1 MGSNLVLPEFEPIF
15 GNQEVKINTMLSAE
29 IKNKYELVVGLEVHA
44 QLLTQSK
51 MYAAD
56 STEFGNLPNTQV
68 SVITL
73 GHPGTLPKV
82 NRKAV
87 EYAMKMGLACNSNIT
102 RTNIFAR
109 KNYFYPD
116 LPKGYQIT
124 QDKGPICVG
133 GEVPITLPDGSQ
145 KSIALTRIHMEEDA
159 GKSMHL
165 AGEVDTLVDFN
176 RAGVPLIEIV
186 SEPDIRS
193 SDEAYAYLVEIKK
206 LVRYLEICDGNM
218 EEGSLRCDA
227 NISVRLKGAKEYGK
241 KVEVKNMNS
250 FRNVARAI
258 EHEFER
264 QIELIEAGVEIIS
277 ETRTFD
283 ATTGTTSGMRTK
295 EDLNDYR
302 YFPEPDLS
310 PVIISEEWLSS
321 VKESMPALPRQ
332 LYNKFVREYGL
343 PEYDAGVLTD
353 SKEIALYFEELCSLT
368 NNYKAASNWMMGP
381 VKSYL
386 NELTLHISD
395 FPIGPRRLAELI
407 DLVDQGKVSFSVAS
421 QKIYPILLED
431 RLKTPLEIAQAQNL
445 IQESDEDS
453 IKPFVESVLAE
464 NPAKVAEYK
473 SGKKGLMGMFM
484 GQVMK
489 KSQGKADPKVAT
501 KILTELL
508 DN

>member
-1 MGSNLVLPEFEPIF
+1 
-15 GNQEVKINTMLSAE
+15 MLSAE
-29 IKNKYELVVGLEVHA
+29 IKDKYELVVGLEVHA
-44 QLLTQSK
+44 QLLTKSK
-51 MYAAD
+51 MYATD
-56 STEFGNLPNTQV
+56 STEYGNLPNTHI
-68 SVITL
+68 SVLTL

-87 EYAMKMGLACNSNIT
+87 EFAVKMGLACNSQIT
-102 RTNIFAR
+102 RKNIFAR

-124 QDKGPICVG
+124 QDKDPICVG
-133 GEVPITLPDGSQ
+133 GEVPVSLSDGTK

-193 SDEAYAYLVEIKK
+193 SEEAYAYLVEIKK
-206 LVRYLEICDGNM
+206 LVRYLDICDGNM

-227 NISVRLKGAKEYGK
+227 NISVRIRGEKEYGK

-250 FRNVARAI
+250 FRNVSRAI
-258 EHEFER
+258 EYEYER
-264 QIELIEAGVEIIS
+264 QIELIEKGVEIIS

-283 ATTGTTSGMRTK
+283 ATTGTTASMRTK

-310 PVIISEEWLSS
+310 PVVVSEEWLESIK
-321 VKESMPALPRQ
+321 VSMPSLPRE
-332 LYNKFVREYGL
+332 LHHKFVNEFGL

-353 SKEIALYFEELCSLT
+353 SKEIALYFEGLCKLT
-368 NNYKAASNWMMGP
+368 KNYKAASNLMMGP

-395 FPIGPRRLAELI
+395 FPISPERLAQLISLI
-407 DLVDQGKVSFSVAS
+407 DEGKVNFSVAT
-421 QKIYPILLED
+421 QKIYPVM
-431 RLKTPLEIAQAQNL
+431 LKEREQSPLTIAQNLNL
-445 IQESDEDS
+445 IQESDEGS
-453 IKPFVESVLAE
+453 LLPIIESVLAE
-464 NPAKVAEYK
+464 NEAKVAEYR

-489 KSQGKADPKVAT
+489 KSHGKADPKVAT
-501 KILTELL
+501 KLLAEIL

>member
-1 MGSNLVLPEFEPIF
+1 
-15 GNQEVKINTMLSAE
+15 MLSAE
-29 IKNKYELVVGLEVHA
+29 LKNKYELVVGLEVHA
-44 QLLTQSK
+44 QLLTKSK
-51 MYAAD
+51 MYTTD
-56 STEFGNLPNTQV
+56 STEYGNLPNTHI

-73 GHPGTLPKV
+73 GHPGTLPKA

-87 EYAMKMGLACNSNIT
+87 EFAVKMGIACNSSIT
-102 RTNIFAR
+102 RTNVFAR

-124 QDKGPICVG
+124 QDKDPICVG
-133 GEVPITLPDGSQ
+133 GEVPISLPDGTQ

-165 AGEVDTLVDFN
+165 QGEVDTLVDFN

-193 SDEAYAYLVEIKK
+193 SEEAYAYLVEIKK
-206 LVRYLEICDGNM
+206 LVRYLDICDGNM

-227 NISVRLKGAKEYGK
+227 NISVRIRGAAEYGK

-250 FRNVARAI
+250 FRNVVRAI
-258 EHEFER
+258 EHEYER
-264 QIELIEAGVEIIS
+264 QIKMSEAGEEIIS

-283 ATTGTTSGMRTK
+283 AVTDTTSSMRTK

-310 PVIISEEWLSS
+310 PVVISEEWLTSIA
-321 VKESMPALPRQ
+321 ESMPPLPRA
-332 LYNKFVREYGL
+332 LFLKFIAEYGL

-353 SKEIALYFEELCSLT
+353 SKEIALYFEELCGMT
-368 NNYKAASNWMMGP
+368 QNYKAASNWVMGP

-395 FPIGPRRLAELI
+395 FPVTTKRLAELI
-407 DLVDQGKVSFSVAS
+407 TLIDDGKVSFTVAS
-421 QKIYPILLED
+421 QKIYPEM
-431 RLKTPLEIAQAQNL
+431 LKDMNRTPLEIAQHLNL
-445 IQESDEDS
+445 IQESDEGS
-453 IKPFVESVLAE
+453 LKPIVEKVLEE
-464 NPAKVAEYK
+464 NAAKVEEYR
-473 SGKKGLMGMFM
+473 SGKKGLLGMFM

-489 KSQGKADPKVAT
+489 QSQGKADPKVAT
-501 KILTELL
+501 KLLTELL
-508 DN
+508 EN

>member
-1 MGSNLVLPEFEPIF
+1 MIS
-15 GNQEVKINTMLSAE
+15 QE
-29 IKNKYELVVGLEVHA
+29 IKDKYTLVVGLEVHA
-44 QLLTQSK
+44 QLLTKSK
-51 MYAAD
+51 MYASD
-56 STEFGNLPNTQV
+56 STEFGSMPNTQI
-68 SVITL
+68 SPITL

-82 NRKAV
+82 NRRAV
-87 EYAMKMGLACNSNIT
+87 EYAIKMGLACNSEIT
-102 RTNIFAR
+102 RYNIFSR

-133 GEVPITLPDGSQ
+133 GFVPVVLANGEDKNIRLN
-145 KSIALTRIHMEEDA
+145 RIHMEEDA

-165 AGEVDTLVDFN
+165 AEEVDTLVDFN
-176 RAGVPLIEIV
+176 RAGVPLVEIV

-193 SDEAYAYLVEIKK
+193 SEEAYSFLVEIKK
-206 LVRYLEICDGNM
+206 LVKYLDICDGNM

-227 NISVRLKGAKEYGK
+227 NISIMLKGAGEYGK

-264 QIELIEAGVEIIS
+264 QIVLVEAGETIVS

-283 ATTGTTSGMRTK
+283 ATTGTTASMRTK

-310 PVIISEEWLSS
+310 PVIISEEWLNS
-321 VKESMPALPRQ
+321 VKVSMPSLPRE
-332 LYNKFVREYGL
+332 LFKKFTEQFGL
-343 PEYDAGVLTD
+343 PTYDAGVLTD
-353 SKEIALYFEELCSLT
+353 SKEIALYFEELCGLT
-368 NNYKAASNWMMGP
+368 SNYKAASNWMMGP

-386 NELTLHISD
+386 NELTLHIEQ
-395 FPIGPRRLAELI
+395 FPIKPAALASLI
-407 DLVDQGKVSFSVAS
+407 QIIDQGKVSFSVAS
-421 QKIYPILLED
+421 QKIYPVLLANPD
-431 RLKTPLEIAQAQNL
+431 KSPLEIAQELNL
-445 IQESDEDS
+445 IQESDES
-453 IKPFVESVLAE
+453 SLKPIVEGVLAE
-464 NPAKVAEYK
+464 NEAKVAEYR

-501 KILTELL
+501 KILMELL

>member
-1 MGSNLVLPEFEPIF
+1 MLSE
-15 GNQEVKINTMLSAE
+15 EVKG
-29 IKNKYELVVGLEVHA
+29 KYELVVGLEVHA
-44 QLLTQSK
+44 QLLTASK
-51 MYAAD
+51 MYNSD
-56 STEFGNLPNTQV
+56 STEYGNMPNTNI

-82 NRKAV
+82 NKKAV
-87 EYAMKMGLACNSNIT
+87 EFAIKMGLACNSEIT
-102 RTNIFAR
+102 RRNIFAR

-116 LPKGYQIT
+116 LPKGYQLT

-133 GEVPITLPDGSQ
+133 GNVPIVLASGEK

-159 GKSMHL
+159 GKSIHL

-186 SEPDIRS
+186 SEPDMRS
-193 SDEAYAYLVEIKK
+193 SEEAYNFLVEIKK
-206 LVRYLEICDGNM
+206 LVRYLDICDGNM

-227 NISVRLKGAKEYGK
+227 NVSVRLKGDTALGK

-264 QIELIEAGVEIIS
+264 QVEMLEKGETILS

-283 ATTGTTSGMRTK
+283 ATTGTTAGMRTK
-295 EDLNDYR
+295 EDMNDYR

-310 PVIISEEWLSS
+310 PVVVSEEWLNNIRGT
-321 VKESMPALPRQ
+321 MPSLPSALYER
-332 LYNKFVREYGL
+332 FVNEFGL

-353 SKEIALYFEELCSLT
+353 TKEIALYFEELCKET
-368 NNYKAASNWMMGP
+368 DNYKAASNWVMGP

-386 NELTLHISD
+386 NELTVSIQE
-395 FPIGPRRLAELI
+395 FPVSPKQLAGLIALI
-407 DLVDQGKVSFSVAS
+407 DEGKVSFSVAS
-421 QKIYPILLED
+421 QRVYPELLKD
-431 RLKTPLEIAQAQNL
+431 SSKSSLQIAQELNL
-445 IQESDEDS
+445 IQESDEGS
-453 IKPFVESVLAE
+453 LKPIIERVLAE
-464 NPAKVAEYK
+464 NRAKVAEYR

-489 KSQGKADPKVAT
+489 QSKGKADPKVASR
-501 KILTELL
+501 ILTELL
-508 DN
+508 EN

>member
-1 MGSNLVLPEFEPIF
+1 
-15 GNQEVKINTMLSAE
+15 MLSAE
-29 IKNKYELVVGLEVHA
+29 TKNKYELVIGLEVHA
-44 QLLTQSK
+44 QLLTKSK
-51 MYAAD
+51 MYTSD
-56 STEFGNLPNTQV
+56 STEFGNLPNTHI

-87 EYAMKMGLACNSNIT
+87 EFAIKMGLACNSEIT
-102 RTNIFAR
+102 RNNIFAR

-124 QDKGPICVG
+124 QDKNPICVG
-133 GEVPITLPDGSQ
+133 GEVPITLPDGS
-145 KSIALTRIHMEEDA
+145 KRSIALTRIHMEEDA
-159 GKSMHL
+159 GKSIHL

-186 SEPDIRS
+186 SEPDMRTS
-193 SDEAYAYLVEIKK
+193 EEAYAYLAEIKK
-206 LVRYLEICDGNM
+206 LVRYLDVCDGNM

-227 NISVRLKGAKEYGK
+227 NVSVMLKGAKEYGK

-250 FRNVARAI
+250 FRNVSRAI

-264 QIELIEAGVEIIS
+264 QVIMAEAEKDIVS

-283 ATTGTTSGMRTK
+283 AATGTTASMRSK

-310 PVIISEEWLSS
+310 PVIVSEEWL
-321 VKESMPALPRQ
+321 ESIRSAMPPLPRE
-332 LYNKFVREYGL
+332 LFHKFVHEYGL
-343 PEYDAGVLTD
+343 PDYDAGVLTD
-353 SKEIALYFEELCSLT
+353 SKEIALYFEELCSHVK
-368 NNYKAASNWMMGP
+368 NFKAASNWMMGP

-386 NELTLHISD
+386 NELTLHIED
-395 FPIGPRRLAELI
+395 FPVSAKSLAELI
-407 DLVDQGKVSFSVAS
+407 AIIDDGKVSFTVAS
-421 QKIYPILLED
+421 QKIYPEMLKD
-431 RLKTPLEIAQAQNL
+431 SSKTPLLIAQELNL
-445 IQESDEDS
+445 IQQSDEGS
-453 IKPFVESVLAE
+453 LKPIVESVLSE
-464 NPAKVAEYK
+464 NKAKVEEYK

-489 KSQGKADPKVAT
+489 KSHGKADPKVAT

-508 DN
+508 EN

>member
-1 MGSNLVLPEFEPIF
+1 MLSE
-15 GNQEVKINTMLSAE
+15 EVKG
-29 IKNKYELVVGLEVHA
+29 KYELVVGLEVHA
-44 QLLTQSK
+44 QLLTASK
-51 MYAAD
+51 MYNSD
-56 STEFGNLPNTQV
+56 STEYGNMPNTNI

-82 NRKAV
+82 NKKAV
-87 EYAMKMGLACNSNIT
+87 EFAIKMGLACNSEIT
-102 RTNIFAR
+102 RRNIFAR

-116 LPKGYQIT
+116 LPKGYQLT

-133 GEVPITLPDGSQ
+133 GIVPIVLASGE
-145 KSIALTRIHMEEDA
+145 KKNIALTRIHMEEDA
-159 GKSMHL
+159 GKSIHL

-186 SEPDIRS
+186 SEPDMRS
-193 SDEAYAYLVEIKK
+193 SEEAYNFLVEIKK
-206 LVRYLEICDGNM
+206 LVRYLDICDGNM

-227 NISVRLKGAKEYGK
+227 NVSVRLNGDTEFGK

-264 QIELIEAGVEIIS
+264 QIEMLEGGETILS

-295 EDLNDYR
+295 EDMNDYR

-310 PVIISEEWLSS
+310 PVVVSEEWLNSIR
-321 VKESMPALPRQ
+321 VTMPSLPGV
-332 LYNKFVREYGL
+332 LYDRFVNEYGL

-353 SKEIALYFEELCSLT
+353 TKEIALYFEELCKET
-368 NNYKAASNWMMGP
+368 DNYKAASNWVMGP

-386 NELTLHISD
+386 NELTLSIQE
-395 FPIGPRRLAELI
+395 FPINTKQLAELI
-407 DLVDQGKVSFSVAS
+407 TLVDEGKVSFSVAS
-421 QKIYPILLED
+421 QKIYPELLKD
-431 RLKTPLEIAQAQNL
+431 NSKSGLQIAQELNL
-445 IQESDEDS
+445 IQESDEGS
-453 IKPFVESVLAE
+453 LKPIVEKVLAE
-464 NPAKVAEYK
+464 NTAKVAEYK

-489 KSQGKADPKVAT
+489 QSKGKADPKVASR
-501 KILTELL
+501 ILAELL
-508 DN
+508 ED

>member
-1 MGSNLVLPEFEPIF
+1 MLSE
-15 GNQEVKINTMLSAE
+15 EVKG
-29 IKNKYELVVGLEVHA
+29 KYELVVGLEVHA
-44 QLLTQSK
+44 QLLTASK
-51 MYAAD
+51 MYNSD
-56 STEFGNLPNTQV
+56 STEYGNMPNTNI

-82 NRKAV
+82 NKKAV
-87 EYAMKMGLACNSNIT
+87 EFAIKMGLACNSEIT
-102 RTNIFAR
+102 RRNIFAR

-116 LPKGYQIT
+116 LPKGYQLT

-133 GEVPITLPDGSQ
+133 GSVPIVLASGE
-145 KSIALTRIHMEEDA
+145 KKNIALTRIHMEEDA
-159 GKSMHL
+159 GKSIHL

-186 SEPDIRS
+186 SEPDMRS
-193 SDEAYAYLVEIKK
+193 SEEAYNFLVEIKK
-206 LVRYLEICDGNM
+206 LVRYLDICDGNM

-227 NISVRLKGAKEYGK
+227 NVSVRLKGSTEFGK

-264 QIELIEAGVEIIS
+264 QVEMLEKGETILS

-295 EDLNDYR
+295 EDMNDYR

-310 PVIISEEWLSS
+310 PVVVSEEWLNSIR
-321 VKESMPALPRQ
+321 ETMPSLPGALYER
-332 LYNKFVREYGL
+332 FVTEFGL

-353 SKEIALYFEELCSLT
+353 TKEIALYFEELCKET
-368 NNYKAASNWMMGP
+368 NNYKAASNWVMGP

-386 NELTLHISD
+386 NELTLSIQE
-395 FPIGPRRLAELI
+395 FPVSPKQLAELI
-407 DLVDQGKVSFSVAS
+407 ALIDEGKVSFSVAS
-421 QKIYPILLED
+421 QRIYPELLKD
-431 RLKTPLEIAQAQNL
+431 SSKSSLMIAQELNL
-445 IQESDEDS
+445 IQESDEGS
-453 IKPFVESVLAE
+453 LKPIVEKVLAE
-464 NPAKVAEYK
+464 NTAKVAEYK

-489 KSQGKADPKVAT
+489 QSKGKADPKVASRL
-501 KILTELL
+501 LTELL
-508 DN
+508 ED